1 MACFLS
7 CLWREEAAAG
17 AVCAEEEQGRAR
29 VWEEVGQCGE
39 GGYGGW
45 GVVSRVF
52 GECFMHPKTHTN
64 HADLAPALTATYYAR
79 LAPVFAYSS
88 ESSASDPHRRFF
100 SSRRDSNALY
110 GWHDDYRASVD
121 GHGFR

>member
-52 GECFMHPKTHTN
+52 
-64 HADLAPALTATYYAR
+64 ALTATYYAR